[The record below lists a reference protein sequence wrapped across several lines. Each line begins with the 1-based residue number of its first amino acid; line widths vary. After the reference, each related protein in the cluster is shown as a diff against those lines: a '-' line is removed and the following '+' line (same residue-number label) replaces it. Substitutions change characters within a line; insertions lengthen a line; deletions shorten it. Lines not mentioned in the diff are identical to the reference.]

1 MVQPQWLAAGLRLAL
16 YLDLAL
22 VFGLPLF
29 CLYALQRD
37 ELCGRFARRCRALAL
52 GGAGAGIALSLLA
65 LVEMARSMTG
75 ASDYAAVQS
84 HVLAMIVTGTDFGVA
99 WCVRVAALLL
109 FVLAGI
115 NLRRLHRLHRLHR
128 LRAPSAV
135 LAAFG
140 GVALATLAWG
150 GHGAMHDG
158 AVRYLH
164 LASDVIHLLAAG
176 AWVGALAAFLLQAW
190 PGSTPHGAA
199 LALLSRSANGFA
211 RIGTRIVAL
220 LVVTG
225 VLNYWLIVG
234 PAMPEFT
241 PMSYGGLLAAK
252 LALFATMLG
261 LAAANRFALAPR
273 LAAAARTGAP
283 APALRAIQA
292 LRRSLLLEAGIAA
305 LVLALVAVLG
315 MLSPA

>member
-1 MVQPQWLAAGLRLAL
+1 MAQPEWLAAGLRLAL

-22 VFGLPLF
+22 VSGLPLF

-37 ELCGRFARRCRALAL
+37 ERAGRFARRCRALAL
-52 GGAGAGIALSLLA
+52 GGAIAGIALSLLA

-75 ASDYAAVQS
+75 ASDYAALPS

-99 WCVRVAALLL
+99 WCVRMAALLL
-109 FVLAGI
+109 FVLAGM
-115 NLRRLHRLHRLHR
+115 NLQR
-128 LRAPSAV
+128 LRAPCAV
-135 LAAFG
+135 LAAYG

-164 LASDVIHLLAAG
+164 LASDVVHLLAAG
-176 AWVGALAAFLLQAW
+176 AWVGALAAFLLLAW
-190 PGSTPHGAA
+190 PGLPGQGDA
-199 LALLSRSANGFA
+199 LVLLSRTANGFA

-220 LVVTG
+220 LVITG

-234 PAMPEFT
+234 PAMPVFA

-252 LALFATMLG
+252 LALFAAMLG

-273 LAAAARTGAP
+273 LEAAARTGERGL
-283 APALRAIQA
+283 ALRAVQA
-292 LRRSLLLEAGIAA
+292 LRRSLLLEAGAAA

-315 MLSPA
+315 MLSPEAA

>member
-1 MVQPQWLAAGLRLAL
+1 MPQPQWLAAGLRLAL

-29 CLYALQRD
+29 CLYALHRD
-37 ELCGRFARRCRALAL
+37 ERAGRFAQRCRALAL
-52 GGAGAGIALSLLA
+52 GGAAAGIALSLAA
-65 LVEMARSMTG
+65 LVEMARAMTG
-75 ASDYAAVQS
+75 ASDYAALQG

-109 FVLAGI
+109 FVLAGM
-115 NLRRLHRLHRLHR
+115 NLRRLHRL
-128 LRAPSAV
+128 RAPCAV
-135 LAAFG
+135 LAAYG

-164 LASDVIHLLAAG
+164 LASDVTHLLAAG
-176 AWVGALAAFLLQAW
+176 AWVGALAAFLLLAW
-190 PGSTPHGAA
+190 PRSTLHGEA

-211 RIGTRIVAL
+211 RIGTGIVAL
-220 LVVTG
+220 LVITG
-225 VLNYWLIVG
+225 ALNYWLIAG
-234 PAMPEFT
+234 PVMPEFA
-241 PMSYGGLLAAK
+241 PLSYGGLLAAK
-252 LALFATMLG
+252 LVLFAAMLG

-273 LAAAARTGAP
+273 LAAAARAGDPP
-283 APALRAIQA
+283 AALRAIQA
-292 LRRSLLLEAGIAA
+292 LRRSLLLEAGAAA

-315 MLSPA
+315 MLSPAPG

>member
-1 MVQPQWLAAGLRLAL
+1 MAQPEWLAAGLRLAL

-37 ELCGRFARRCRALAL
+37 ERAGRFARSCRALAL
-52 GGAGAGIALSLLA
+52 GGAGVGIALSLLA
-65 LVEMARSMTG
+65 LVEMARAMTG
-75 ASDYAAVQS
+75 ASDYAALQA

-99 WCVRVAALLL
+99 WCVRMAALLL
-109 FVLAGI
+109 FVLAGM
-115 NLRRLHRLHRLHR
+115 HAHR
-128 LRAPSAV
+128 LRAPLAV
-135 LAAFG
+135 LAGSG

-158 AVRYLH
+158 AMRTLH
-164 LASDVIHLLAAG
+164 LASDVVHLLAAG
-176 AWVGALAAFLLQAW
+176 AWVGALAAFLLLAR
-190 PGSTPHGAA
+190 PGSAPHGEG

-211 RIGTRIVAL
+211 RIGTRIVVL
-220 LVVTG
+220 LVMTG

-234 PAMPEFT
+234 PVMPVFA

-252 LALFATMLG
+252 LALFAAMLG

-273 LAAAARTGAP
+273 LQAAARTGERGPVLQAV
-283 APALRAIQA
+283 RA
-292 LRRSLLLEAGIAA
+292 LRRSLLFEAGTAA

-315 MLSPA
+315 MLSPAPA

>member
-1 MVQPQWLAAGLRLAL
+1 MAQPEWLAAGLRLAL

-22 VFGLPLF
+22 MFGLPLF

-37 ELCGRFARRCRALAL
+37 ERACRFARRCRALAL
-52 GGAGAGIALSLLA
+52 GGAGVGIALSLLA
-65 LVEMARSMTG
+65 LVEMARAMTG
-75 ASDYAAVQS
+75 ASDYAALQA

-99 WCVRVAALLL
+99 WCVRMAALLL
-109 FVLAGI
+109 FALAGMGA
-115 NLRRLHRLHRLHR
+115 RR
-128 LRAPSAV
+128 LRAPFAV
-135 LAAFG
+135 LAAYG

-164 LASDVIHLLAAG
+164 LASDVTHLLAAG
-176 AWVGALAAFLLQAW
+176 AWVGALAAFLLLAW
-190 PGSTPHGAA
+190 PGPTPHGEA

-234 PAMPEFT
+234 PVMPEFA

-273 LAAAARTGAP
+273 LAEAARTGERG
-283 APALRAIQA
+283 PALRAVKG
-292 LRRSLLLEAGIAA
+292 LRRSLLLEAGTAA

-315 MLSPA
+315 MLSPTPA

>member
-1 MVQPQWLAAGLRLAL
+1 MAQPEWLAAGLRLAL

-29 CLYALQRD
+29 CLYALQRH
-37 ELCGRFARRCRALAL
+37 ERAGRFARRCRALAL
-52 GGAGAGIALSLLA
+52 GGAGVGIALSLLA
-65 LVEMARSMTG
+65 LVEMARAMTG
-75 ASDYAAVQS
+75 ATDYAALQA

-99 WCVRVAALLL
+99 WCVRMAALLL
-109 FVLAGI
+109 FVLAGMK
-115 NLRRLHRLHRLHR
+115 LRRLHRLRE
-128 LRAPSAV
+128 PCAV

-150 GHGAMHDG
+150 GHGAMHEG

-164 LASDVIHLLAAG
+164 LASDVAHLLAAG
-176 AWVGALAAFLLQAW
+176 AWVGALAAFLLLAW
-190 PGSTPHGAA
+190 PGPTPHGRA

-220 LVVTG
+220 LVMTG
-225 VLNYWLIVG
+225 MLNYWLIAG
-234 PAMPEFT
+234 PVMPEFA

-252 LALFATMLG
+252 LALFAAMLG

-273 LAAAARTGAP
+273 LEAAARTGERG
-283 APALRAIQA
+283 PALQAVRA
-292 LRRSLLLEAGIAA
+292 LRRSLLFEAGTAA

-315 MLSPA
+315 MLSPTPA

>member
-1 MVQPQWLAAGLRLAL
+1 MAQPEWLAAGLRLAL

-29 CLYALQRD
+29 CLYALQRH
-37 ELCGRFARRCRALAL
+37 ERAGRFARRCRALAL
-52 GGAGAGIALSLLA
+52 GGAGVGIALSLLA
-65 LVEMARSMTG
+65 LVEMARAMTG
-75 ASDYAAVQS
+75 ATDYAALQA

-99 WCVRVAALLL
+99 WCVRMAALLL

-115 NLRRLHRLHRLHR
+115 NLRRLHRL
-128 LRAPSAV
+128 RAPCAV

-150 GHGAMHDG
+150 GHGAMHEG

-164 LASDVIHLLAAG
+164 LASDVAHLLAAG
-176 AWVGALAAFLLQAW
+176 AWVGALAAFLLLAW
-190 PGSTPHGAA
+190 PGPTPHGRA

-220 LVVTG
+220 LVITG
-225 VLNYWLIVG
+225 VLNYWFIVG
-234 PAMPEFT
+234 PVMPEFA

-273 LAAAARTGAP
+273 LEAAARTGERG
-283 APALRAIQA
+283 PALQAVQA
-292 LRRSLLLEAGIAA
+292 LRRSLLLEAGTAA

>member
-1 MVQPQWLAAGLRLAL
+1 MAQPEWLAAGLRLAL

-29 CLYALQRD
+29 CLYALHRD
-37 ELCGRFARRCRALAL
+37 ERAGRFARRCRALAL
-52 GGAGAGIALSLLA
+52 GGAGTGIALSLLA
-65 LVEMARSMTG
+65 LAEMARAMTG
-75 ASDYAAVQS
+75 VSDYAALQA
-84 HVLAMIVTGTDFGVA
+84 HALAMIVTGTDFGVA
-99 WCVRVAALLL
+99 WCARVAALLL
-109 FVLAGI
+109 FVLAGM
-115 NLRRLHRLHRLHR
+115 RLHR
-128 LRAPSAV
+128 LRAPWAA
-135 LAAFG
+135 LAASG
-140 GVALATLAWG
+140 GVALATLAWS

-164 LASDVIHLLAAG
+164 LASDVTHLLAAG
-176 AWVGALAAFLLQAW
+176 AWVGALAAFLLLAW
-190 PGSTPHGAA
+190 PGSMPHGEA

-220 LVVTG
+220 LVITG

-234 PAMPEFT
+234 PVLPEFA

-273 LAAAARTGAP
+273 LEAAARTGEP
-283 APALRAIQA
+283 GPALQAVQA
-292 LRRSLLLEAGIAA
+292 LRRSLLFEAGIAA

-315 MLSPA
+315 MQSPTPA

>member
-1 MVQPQWLAAGLRLAL
+1 MAQPEWLAAGLRLAL

-29 CLYALQRD
+29 GLYALHRD
-37 ELCGRFARRCRALAL
+37 ERAGRFARRCRALAL

-65 LVEMARSMTG
+65 LVEMARAMTG
-75 ASDYAAVQS
+75 ASDYAALQA

-109 FVLAGI
+109 FVLAGM
-115 NLRRLHRLHRLHR
+115 NLRHLHR
-128 LRAPSAV
+128 LRAPCAV
-135 LAAFG
+135 LAAYG

-164 LASDVIHLLAAG
+164 LASDVAHLLAAG
-176 AWVGALAAFLLQAW
+176 AWVGALAAFLLLAW
-190 PGSTPHGAA
+190 PGSTPHGEA
-199 LALLSRSANGFA
+199 LALLSRSANGFS
-211 RIGTRIVAL
+211 RIGTRIVVL
-220 LVVTG
+220 LVITG
-225 VLNYWLIVG
+225 VLNYWFIVG
-234 PAMPEFT
+234 PVMPEFA

-273 LAAAARTGAP
+273 LEAAARTGERGA
-283 APALRAIQA
+283 ALQAVQA
-292 LRRSLLLEAGIAA
+292 LRRSLLLEAGTAA

-315 MLSPA
+315 MLSPTPA

>member
-1 MVQPQWLAAGLRLAL
+1 MAQPEWLAAGLRLAL

-29 CLYALQRD
+29 CVYALQRD
-37 ELCGRFARRCRALAL
+37 ERAGRFARRCRALAL
-52 GGAGAGIALSLLA
+52 GGAGVGIALSLLA
-65 LVEMARSMTG
+65 LVEMARAMTG
-75 ASDYAAVQS
+75 ASDYAALQA

-99 WCVRVAALLL
+99 WCVRMAALLL
-109 FVLAGI
+109 FALAGMGA
-115 NLRRLHRLHRLHR
+115 RRLH
-128 LRAPSAV
+128 APFAV
-135 LAAFG
+135 LAAYG

-164 LASDVIHLLAAG
+164 LASDVTHLLAAG
-176 AWVGALAAFLLQAW
+176 AWMGALAAFLLLAW
-190 PGSTPHGAA
+190 PGPTPHGEA

-234 PAMPEFT
+234 PVMPEFA

-273 LAAAARTGAP
+273 LEEAARTRERG
-283 APALRAIQA
+283 PALRAVKG
-292 LRRSLLLEAGIAA
+292 LRRSLLLEAGAAA

-315 MLSPA
+315 MLSPTPA

>member
-1 MVQPQWLAAGLRLAL
+1 MPQPEWLAAGLRLAL

-29 CLYALQRD
+29 CLYALHRD
-37 ELCGRFARRCRALAL
+37 ERAGHFARRCRALAL
-52 GGAGAGIALSLLA
+52 GGAMAGIALSLLA

-75 ASDYAAVQS
+75 ASDYAALPG
-84 HVLAMIVTGTDFGVA
+84 HVLAMVVTGTDFGVA
-99 WCVRVAALLL
+99 WCVRMVALLQ
-109 FVLAGI
+109 FVLAGM
-115 NLRRLHRLHRLHR
+115 NARR
-128 LRAPSAV
+128 LRAPFVV
-135 LAAFG
+135 LAWSG

-158 AVRYLH
+158 ALRTLH
-164 LASDVIHLLAAG
+164 LGSDVTHLLAAG
-176 AWVGALAAFLLQAW
+176 AWVGALAAFLLLAW
-190 PGSTPHGAA
+190 PGSTPHGAT

-220 LVVTG
+220 LVATG

-234 PAMPEFT
+234 PVMPEFA
-241 PMSYGGLLAAK
+241 PLSYGGLLAAK
-252 LALFATMLG
+252 LALFAAMLG

-273 LAAAARTGAP
+273 LEAAARTGERGL
-283 APALRAIQA
+283 ALQAVRA
-292 LRRSLLLEAGIAA
+292 LRRSLLLEAGTAA

-315 MLSPA
+315 MLAPA

>member
-1 MVQPQWLAAGLRLAL
+1 MAQPEWLAAGLRLAL

-29 CLYALQRD
+29 CLYALQRH
-37 ELCGRFARRCRALAL
+37 ERAGRFARRCRALAL
-52 GGAGAGIALSLLA
+52 GGAGVGIALSLLA
-65 LVEMARSMTG
+65 LVEMARAMTG
-75 ASDYAAVQS
+75 ATDYAALQA

-99 WCVRVAALLL
+99 WCVRMAALLL
-109 FVLAGI
+109 FVLAGM
-115 NLRRLHRLHRLHR
+115 NLRRLHRL
-128 LRAPSAV
+128 RAPCAV

-150 GHGAMHDG
+150 GHGAMHEG

-164 LASDVIHLLAAG
+164 LASDVAHLLAAG
-176 AWVGALAAFLLQAW
+176 AWVGALAAFLLLAW
-190 PGSTPHGAA
+190 PGPTPHGRA

-220 LVVTG
+220 LVMTG
-225 VLNYWLIVG
+225 MLNYWLIAG
-234 PAMPEFT
+234 PVMPEFA

-252 LALFATMLG
+252 LALFAAMLG

-273 LAAAARTGAP
+273 LEAAARTGERG
-283 APALRAIQA
+283 PALQAVRA
-292 LRRSLLLEAGIAA
+292 LRRSLLFEAGTAT

-315 MLSPA
+315 MLSPTPA

>member
-1 MVQPQWLAAGLRLAL
+1 LAQPEWLAAGLRLAL

-29 CLYALQRD
+29 CLYALQRH
-37 ELCGRFARRCRALAL
+37 ERAGRFARRCRALAL
-52 GGAGAGIALSLLA
+52 GGAGVGIALSLLA
-65 LVEMARSMTG
+65 LVEMARAMTG
-75 ASDYAAVQS
+75 ATDYAALQA

-99 WCVRVAALLL
+99 WCVRMAALLL
-109 FVLAGI
+109 FVLAGMK
-115 NLRRLHRLHRLHR
+115 LRRLHRLRE
-128 LRAPSAV
+128 PCAV

-150 GHGAMHDG
+150 GHGAMHEG

-164 LASDVIHLLAAG
+164 LASDVAHLLAAG
-176 AWVGALAAFLLQAW
+176 AWVGALAAFLLLAW
-190 PGSTPHGAA
+190 PGPTPHGRA

-220 LVVTG
+220 LVMTG
-225 VLNYWLIVG
+225 MLNYWLIAG
-234 PAMPEFT
+234 PVMPEFA

-252 LALFATMLG
+252 LALFAAMLG

-273 LAAAARTGAP
+273 LEAAARTGERG
-283 APALRAIQA
+283 PALQAVRA
-292 LRRSLLLEAGIAA
+292 LRRSLLFEAGTAA

-315 MLSPA
+315 MLSPTPA